1 METTKKLE
9 ENVFSAKLTTYE
21 FNQLLV
27 TGGKIKLILTDGDRA
42 IQREIPITVDAQED
56 LSIVTDEEAS
66 KIIGVFMSGGSIWKA
81 ALESNR
87 STKVVDRVFKKFQE
101 KSK

>member
-1 METTKKLE
+1 METTKKLK

-42 IQREIPITVDAQED
+42 IQREIPITVDEKED
-56 LSIVTDEEAS
+56 LSVVTEEEAS
-66 KIIGVFMSGGSIWKA
+66 KIIGTLMYGGSIWEA
-81 ALESNR
+81 ARETNR
-87 STKVVDRVFKKFQE
+87 STDVVDKVFKEFHKQF
-101 KSK
+101 K

>member
-1 METTKKLE
+1 MDTTKKLK

-21 FNQLLV
+21 FNQLLI

-42 IQREIPITVDAQED
+42 LQREIPITIDEKEN
-56 LSIVTDEEAS
+56 LSIVTEEETS
-66 KIIGVFMSGGSIWKA
+66 KILGILMSGRSVWEA
-81 ALESNR
+81 EQESNR
-87 STKVVDRVFKKFQE
+87 STDVIDKVFREYRE